1 LLLASSKEATAPISS
16 AKGFGAGRSGN
27 WAIEAWRTRTGIY
40 DPVHNDRIGLLST
53 SVETVDFACP
63 PLFDIAW
70 SDYFGEA
77 RSGLLPEGRA
87 RSMLA
92 NYLVARAKEGT
103 RDELTMAA
111 AGFAHLI
118 SLTLREINDVS
129 RGATTQLWK
138 LNYKRYTRGFTI
150 APLRSRC

>member
-1 LLLASSKEATAPISS
+1 MS
-16 AKGFGAGRSGN
+16 
-27 WAIEAWRTRTGIY
+27 
-40 DPVHNDRIGLLST
+40 
-53 SVETVDFACP
+53 

-103 RDELTMAA
+103 RDQLTMAA
-111 AGFAHLI
+111 AGLAHLI